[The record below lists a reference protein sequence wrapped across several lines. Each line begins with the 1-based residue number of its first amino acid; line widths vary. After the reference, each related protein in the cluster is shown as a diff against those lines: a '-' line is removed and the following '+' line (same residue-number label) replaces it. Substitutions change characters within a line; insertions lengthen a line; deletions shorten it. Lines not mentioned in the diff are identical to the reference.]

1 MQQWMWIGCLALALA
16 LAGCGGDEEGTTSPE
31 GGGAA
36 AAGAGGDMSTP
47 RGSIEHQVALLKAG
61 DLAAFKAC
69 FTPRLQEGI
78 TAEAMAKGTAEV
90 GGMSMDDLFAGMT
103 EGEYEGKKTAKV
115 KMKNGRTLTTL
126 ILTDG
131 KWLADTIWFK

>member
-1 MQQWMWIGCLALALA
+1 
-16 LAGCGGDEEGTTSPE
+16 
-31 GGGAA
+31 
-36 AAGAGGDMSTP
+36 MSTP